1 MQGFSLYMLLLL
13 FVPLVYGGN
22 GPMPL
27 MFLELMAI
35 GLLYFLLKNS
45 NAWQQIPRKY
55 LGFVTCV
62 FLLPVLQLIP
72 IPFSFWD
79 ILPGHSLYAHALSD
93 VAGSELNQFRAYSM
107 VPAATEYAWLAL
119 LPSILVFLFTLTLP
133 KEQIKFVVSVFLGMV
148 FFQAILGLMQ
158 YGGGAESMLRFYGKT
173 PSTSA
178 VGTYVNRDHLAG
190 LLEMALPLG
199 LALLAAS
206 VGRSDVSRRHVRSL
220 RQKLALLTAT
230 HINKAVVYAFVCI
243 AIMLGLIFTNSR
255 TGNVLAMVVIF
266 VSTIAY
272 STRLGGRNVY
282 GLIGTFTAIAIVLAL
297 EIGMVPILNRFIQQD
312 PLADSRWI
320 IFNDTIKAIGEF
332 FPFGS
337 GFGTFVPVYPRF
349 QEMYADNLYVNSAH
363 NDYLEWVMEGGI
375 LAAILI
381 FGFMLMYF
389 SRWTKVWLRGSEWKT
404 LNFIQVGA
412 GIGMLAMILHTF
424 VDFNLHIPANQVYFA
439 FLSGLFFYQLMPDR
453 TAVKNAEA
461 TEPESIEVKPV
472 PQVAYEKKSFITQ
485 SGNPFSE

>member
-1 MQGFSLYMLLLL
+1 LKGFSLYILLLL
-13 FVPLVYGGN
+13 LVPLIYGGN

-27 MFLELMAI
+27 MMLELMAI
-35 GLLYFLLKNS
+35 GLFYFLFKNL
-45 NAWQQIPRKY
+45 NAFEQIPRRY
-55 LGFVTCV
+55 LWFVVCV

-72 IPFSFWD
+72 IPFVIWESM
-79 ILPGHSLYAHALSD
+79 PGHTLYAHALAD
-93 VAGSELNQFRAYSM
+93 VTGTELNSFRAYSM

-119 LPSILVFLFTLTLP
+119 LPSLVVFLFTLSLS
-133 KEQIKFVVSVFLGMV
+133 KEQVKFVVSVFLGLV

-158 YGGGAESMLRFYGKT
+158 YGGGAESILRFYSKV

-178 VGTYVNRDHLAG
+178 VGTYTNRDHLAG

-206 VGRSDVSRRHVRSL
+206 VGKSDTSRRHVRSL
-220 RQKLALLTAT
+220 RQRLALLTAT
-230 HINKAVVYAFVCI
+230 HLNKSIVYALLSI
-243 AIMLGLIFTNSR
+243 AILLGLIFTNSR
-255 TGNVLAMVVIF
+255 TGNALAMVVIF
-266 VSTIAY
+266 VSAIAY

-282 GLIGTFTAIAIVLAL
+282 GLIGTFTAIALVLAL

-312 PLADSRWI
+312 PLEDSRWI

-332 FPFGS
+332 FPLGS

-349 QEMYADNLYVNSAH
+349 QELFLDHKFINSAH
-363 NDYLEWVMEGGI
+363 NDYLQWIMEGGI

-381 FGFMLMYF
+381 FLFMLMYF
-389 SRWTKVWLRGSEWKT
+389 SRWPKVWLRSEWKT

-424 VDFNLHIPANQVYFA
+424 VDFNLHTTANQVYFA
-439 FLSGLFFYQLMPDR
+439 FLAGLFFYQLKPDYESV
-453 TAVKNAEA
+453 TAAKAMEHKQVPPAQ
-461 TEPESIEVKPV
+461 TPEVV
-472 PQVAYEKKSFITQ
+472 YEKKSFITQ
-485 SGNPFSE
+485 SGNPFSD